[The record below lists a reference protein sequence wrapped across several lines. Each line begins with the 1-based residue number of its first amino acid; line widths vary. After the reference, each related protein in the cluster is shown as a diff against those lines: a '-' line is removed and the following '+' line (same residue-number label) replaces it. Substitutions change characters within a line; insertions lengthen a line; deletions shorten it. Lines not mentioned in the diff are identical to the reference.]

1 MTAEVRVEG
10 ANKLG
15 ILSAKLKNAD
25 RSIQKSMRQ
34 RLRTAA
40 KPVVQDVKDAAAE
53 FSDKIPGS
61 IVLEMKYSEKTAG
74 AYIKAKR
81 SKMPKGKEALPGL
94 MERGSKGSGGKYI
107 RHPVFARRTT
117 SRLTGR
123 TKLRSQYDRSG
134 AAWVNQP
141 THPFLAPT
149 VEKHASD
156 VRRELM
162 KILDDVERD
171 LA

>member
-1 MTAEVRVEG
+1 VAADIRIEG

-25 RSIQKSMRQ
+25 KSIQKSMRQ

-40 KPVVQDVKDAAAE
+40 KPLVADVKQAAA
-53 FSDKIPGS
+53 FSDTIPRS
-61 IVLEMKYSEKTAG
+61 IVLEMKYSPNRAG

-94 MERGSKGSGGKYI
+94 MERGSKGSGGKFI
-107 RHPVFARRTT
+107 RHPVFARTTT

-123 TKLRSQYDRSG
+123 SKLRNQYDRGG
-134 AAWVNQP
+134 ATWVNQP
-141 THPFLAPT
+141 THPFLADT
-149 VEKHASD
+149 VSKHADD
-156 VRRELM
+156 VRRELT